1 MWANYATLILVSKIG
16 HPHDPFDDYDYADD
30 DYFDGEELDEDLL
43 YSIFDEDEFE
53 LFDQE
58 D

>member
-1 MWANYATLILVSKIG
+1 MSNIG
-16 HPHDPFDDYDYADD
+16 HPHDPFDDVDYEDD

-43 YSIFDEDEFE
+43 YSIFDEDEYE
-53 LFDQE
+53 LFEEE